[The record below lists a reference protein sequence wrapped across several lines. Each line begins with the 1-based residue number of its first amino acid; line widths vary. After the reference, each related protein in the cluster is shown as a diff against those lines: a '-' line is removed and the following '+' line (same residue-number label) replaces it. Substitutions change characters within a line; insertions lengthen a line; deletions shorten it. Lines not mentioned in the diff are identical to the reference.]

1 MFAAGIGDVTLVPL
15 NATHQ
20 GTVSAETVQ
29 GIEALGSR
37 AHCPELLLVRALQ
50 RLLQMADACAFCA
63 GAADAVSRCSE
74 VMMGWTDGAPFPCH
88 DLLAIMSTVEPD
100 VLQEYAPKPADDSLF
115 ALCAQLVVAQAEW
128 VRVH

>member
-37 AHCPELLLVRALQ
+37 AHCPELLLIQSSAE
-50 RLLQMADACAFCA
+50 A
-63 GAADAVSRCSE
+63 AAD
-74 VMMGWTDGAPFPCH
+74 G
-88 DLLAIMSTVEPD
+88 
-100 VLQEYAPKPADDSLF
+100 
-115 ALCAQLVVAQAEW
+115 
-128 VRVH
+128 